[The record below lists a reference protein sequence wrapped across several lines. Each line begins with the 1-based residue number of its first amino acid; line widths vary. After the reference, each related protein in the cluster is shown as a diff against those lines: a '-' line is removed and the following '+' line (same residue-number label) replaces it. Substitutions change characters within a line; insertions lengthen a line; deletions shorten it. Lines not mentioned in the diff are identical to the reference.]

1 MHALLSLCAE
11 QNISEQ
17 NPPAAP
23 HPTPPIKR
31 EKEKEE
37 SNVFI
42 SVFYGSMRVQIY
54 SSVLIFTSFI
64 LIIYNL
70 WFSLHNVPGSVISNK
85 SLFFLCYTKANVS
98 NASADLTA
106 SMSPNIQQ
114 YILNKFQKTIT
125 EILKLHP
132 NIYLST
138 KWSLWSS
145 LLSIDLNIDLNCL
158 TVNKWKVIVQNFT
171 FSLQEHIFFKSVL
184 FW

>member
-1 MHALLSLCAE
+1 MLNCRNHYYSFSSPRHSFQQGGRGLQCMRCYLSVLSRIFQSKTLL
-11 QNISEQ
+11 Q
-17 NPPAAP
+17 PPPP

-138 KWSLWSS
+138 K
-145 LLSIDLNIDLNCL
+145 
-158 TVNKWKVIVQNFT
+158 
-171 FSLQEHIFFKSVL
+171 
-184 FW
+184 